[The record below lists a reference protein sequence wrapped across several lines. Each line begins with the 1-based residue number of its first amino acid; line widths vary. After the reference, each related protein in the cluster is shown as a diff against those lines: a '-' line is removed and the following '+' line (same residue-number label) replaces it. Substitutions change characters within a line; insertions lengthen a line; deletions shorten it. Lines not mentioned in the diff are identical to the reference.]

1 MKLKPTPFNLGL
13 FLGLIIVVAILVP
26 LMLLWSLNTLFPVLA
41 IPYTLETWLA
51 ALIIPAAFKTNI
63 TTKG

>member
-1 MKLKPTPFNLGL
+1 MNLKPTPFNLGL
-13 FLGLIIVVAILVP
+13 FLGLIIVVAIVVP
-26 LMLLWSLNTLFPVLA
+26 LMVIWSLNTLFPVLA